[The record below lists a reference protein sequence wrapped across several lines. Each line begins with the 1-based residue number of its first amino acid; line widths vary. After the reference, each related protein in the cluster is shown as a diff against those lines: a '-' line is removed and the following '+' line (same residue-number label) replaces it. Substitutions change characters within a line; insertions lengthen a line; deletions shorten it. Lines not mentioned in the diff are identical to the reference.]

1 MGVGSIGVGSM
12 MPRGR
17 TVDVWPDRGMLLGG
31 RLHAKGGDASIPER
45 LLSLGGLKQVRWL
58 ACLARWLLDR

>member
-1 MGVGSIGVGSM
+1 